1 MAEAVVMPKAGLTM
15 DSGEVLE
22 WFVSVGDEVKAGQPL
37 VEVGTY
43 KADIEVESPV
53 AGVLLAA
60 LEPGAEVPPGTVI
73 GVVGERDEDIASIP
87 LGSPSGEAAEAPES
101 ERASDPAADLEQP
114 PRPARREGGP
124 SVSPAA
130 RKRARELGVD
140 VQSVRGSGPRGR
152 VRVEDVER
160 AAGESAG

>member
-73 GVVGERDEDIASIP
+73 GVVGEPDEDIASIP
-87 LGSPSGEAAEAPES
+87 LGSPTGEAAESAEL
-101 ERASDPAADLEQP
+101 ERDSDPAADLERP

-130 RKRARELGVD
+130 RKRARELGVE

-152 VRVEDVER
+152 VGVEDVER